1 MTEQLLEAIKEGK
14 PWLDNF
20 TRYNYREAFR
30 KYCDKYEM
38 LYRATLHNSSSPND
52 LAQKIV
58 QGIEDGWKK
67 ERIWNRGA
75 ARVNDKMMVI
85 AYLTPMLLASGEEAC
100 HALAEAIC
108 QCWCR
113 RWPEN
118 TYQTASFD
126 TLLRGF
132 RHSVLGIDF
141 EGKHMDK

>member
-38 LYRATLHNSSSPND
+38 LYRAALHNSSSPND

-67 ERIWNRGA
+67 GAHLESRCRPGQRQDDGDRLSYSHAVGLRRRSVSRTGRGHMS
-75 ARVNDKMMVI
+75 VLV
-85 AYLTPMLLASGEEAC
+85 S
-100 HALAEAIC
+100 ALAGKYLS
-108 QCWCR
+108 
-113 RWPEN
+113 N
-118 TYQTASFD
+118 
-126 TLLRGF
+126 GF
-132 RHSVLGIDF
+132 L
-141 EGKHMDK
+141 